1 MASAESQRM
10 KEIGGVGTMTLVLH
24 GGLLWMVG
32 DSVLVPVWRSV
43 GDGLTGKGELYV
55 WVARAGPRRP
65 GSLHRS
71 TMDYLPYLISC

>member
-10 KEIGGVGTMTLVLH
+10 KEIGGVRTMTLVLH
-24 GGLLWMVG
+24 GGLLWMGG

-43 GDGLTGKGELYV
+43 GDGLTGKGELDV

-65 GSLHRS
+65 RSLHRS
-71 TMDYLPYLISC
+71 